1 MLFTFSVLFAE
12 AVWAALELEIL
23 VQEWEL
29 FPVFCGAGNFLCP
42 TPGCWGLPVDTA
54 LGPPHWCGG
63 WGKTCVGAVWDFC
76 VAGVLQLGRCLPPV
90 CFLACSFVYIKPS
103 WKGAVLSSRASKRNI
118 NIYIQ
123 VERNV
128 GMYWG
133 LNPPGFCS
141 AGGRGIS
148 GERRPLQSH
157 HIPQPHGRN
166 CWLPPFCTPNQC
178 STHYASQIQSDV
190 SHGIWILQTL
200 SESSTRA
207 FSFAF
212 TIISAR
218 AKDKW
223 SSRWHH
229 PTYAAHWN
237 GC

>member
-1 MLFTFSVLFAE
+1 MLFTFSDLFAE

-23 VQEWEL
+23 VQGWEL

-42 TPGCWGLPVDTA
+42 TPGCWGLPVATA
-54 LGPPHWCGG
+54 LCSATGPPHWCGG

-76 VAGVLQLGRCLPPV
+76 AAGVLQLGWCLPPV

-141 AGGRGIS
+141 AALLCWGKRHLWREKTS
-148 GERRPLQSH
+148 PVPPHPSAPRERLLAPSLLH
-157 HIPQPHGRN
+157 PQPMQHTLRFSN
-166 CWLPPFCTPNQC
+166 PVWCQSWHLNPTDLVWIQHQSFLFCFY
-178 STHYASQIQSDV
+178 H
-190 SHGIWILQTL
+190 H
-200 SESSTRA
+200 
-207 FSFAF
+207 FS
-212 TIISAR
+212 
-218 AKDKW
+218 K
-223 SSRWHH
+223 
-229 PTYAAHWN
+229 N
-237 GC
+237 